1 MKLKI
6 RETIIQEEKLSYAK
20 DGAKVPENAV
30 DCAAGYNPF
39 GTPPESVAVFK
50 DLSPSAIFDYPHG
63 DFLQEAILKYW
74 SPFAKLTKKNL
85 LLTDGSMPGLTL
97 VNAAFS
103 VPGAAALASAPQ
115 FSDYTSNA
123 AFMNITYKPVYLK
136 AEENYKFD
144 ADDLL
149 AAIDGQLS
157 LIYLDNP
164 NNPTGQTIPA
174 GDLRRIL
181 DKAREHNVCVLSD
194 EAYGDFVEESASAI
208 SLLDEY
214 ENLIVL
220 RTFSK
225 GFGMAGL
232 RAGYLLAGEEL
243 AQAINKLHNPYAVSQ
258 PSRMAAAASLSNPGF
273 LQECRA
279 AFGRGK
285 AALKAATGNKM
296 HMAHTFE
303 TCSICLL
310 YHDDPEFDLEA
321 ALMERGILT
330 YSGANFDGLGINSVR
345 LRIPHENEWD
355 RMIAAVK
362 ELNG

>member
-20 DGAKVPENAV
+20 EGAKVPENAV

-39 GTPPESVAVFK
+39 GTPPEAVAIFK
-50 DLSPSAIFDYPHG
+50 ELTPSAIFDYPHG
-63 DFLQEAILKYW
+63 DVLQEAILKYW
-74 SPFAKLTKKNL
+74 SPYAKLTKKNL

-103 VPGAAALASAPQ
+103 TPGAAALAPAPQ

-123 AFMNITYKPVYLK
+123 AFMNIAYKPIYLK

-144 ADDLL
+144 ADDLI
-149 AAIDGQLS
+149 AAIDDSIS

-164 NNPTGQTIPA
+164 NNPTGQTIP
-174 GDLRRIL
+174 GDDLRRIL
-181 DKAREHNVCVLSD
+181 DKARDHDVCVLSD
-194 EAYGDFVEESASAI
+194 EAYGDFVAESASAI

-225 GFGMAGL
+225 GLGMAGL
-232 RAGYLLAGEEL
+232 RAGYLFAGEEL
-243 AQAINKLHNPYAVSQ
+243 AQALNKLHNPYAVSQ
-258 PSRMAAAASLSNPGF
+258 PSRLAAAASLSNPGF
-273 LQECRA
+273 LQDCRD

-285 AALKAATGNKM
+285 TALKEAIGNKI

-303 TCSICLL
+303 TSSICLL
-310 YHDDPEFDLEA
+310 YHDDSEFDLET
-321 ALMERGILT
+321 ALLERGILT
-330 YSGANFDGLGINSVR
+330 YSGANFDGLGVGSVR

-355 RMIAAVK
+355 RLIAAVK
-362 ELNG
+362 ELND